1 MEKLALK
8 IPGPSDIPYTIE
20 PPTGF
25 EFAGDSIGDVINAF
39 IPIIFSIAG
48 LLLFGLLIW
57 GGFELLTSAGD
68 PKKTESAKSRLTSA
82 IIGFVIIFA
91 AYWIIQIL
99 EVVFGIN
106 VF

>member
-1 MEKLALK
+1 MMKKLALTL
-8 IPGPSDIPYTIE
+8 PDGYTIE

-25 EFAGDSIGDVINAF
+25 EFTGGSIGEVISALL
-39 IPIIFSIAG
+39 PIIFSIAG

-68 PKKTESAKSRLTSA
+68 PKKVESAKSRLTSA
-82 IIGFVIIFA
+82 IAGFVIIFI
-91 AYWIIQIL
+91 AYWLIQIL
-99 EVVFGIN
+99 EVVFGIK